1 MPRKWRVVYSGADV
15 KHFLIRLLA
24 SIGLVPAARYES
36 LRRVADELNAST
48 QAWKKKARESKER
61 LGRLSHAVRNQ
72 AREIERLGKQITDLQ
87 LLHERLAVAERE
99 LAAARELLM
108 AVEVKLDILE
118 GAANV
123 LDTRTRSVVS
133 RPRSGASV

>member
-1 MPRKWRVVYSGADV
+1 MKRL
-15 KHFLIRLLA
+15 LIRLLA
-24 SIGLVPAARYES
+24 AIGLVPAARYRS
-36 LRRVADELNAST
+36 LQRLADELTKSAHG
-48 QAWKKKARESKER
+48 WKAKARQSKER
-61 LGRLSHAVRNQ
+61 LARLSHAVKDQ
-72 AREIERLGKQITDLQ
+72 ARDIERLREQVTDLQ
-87 LLHERLAVAERE
+87 SLHERLAVAERD

-133 RPRSGASV
+133 RQRSGAPV

>member
-1 MPRKWRVVYSGADV
+1 MPKKPRVVYSGADV
-15 KHFLIRLLA
+15 KRLLIRLLA
-24 SIGLVPAARYES
+24 AIGLVPATRYQS
-36 LRRVADELNAST
+36 LQRLADELT
-48 QAWKKKARESKER
+48 RTTRDWKAKARQSKER
-61 LGRLSHAVRNQ
+61 LARLSLTARDQ
-72 AREIERLGKQITDLQ
+72 ARELEKLRQQVRDLQ
-87 LLHERLAVAERE
+87 SLHERLAVAERE

-133 RPRSGASV
+133 RQRSGAPV